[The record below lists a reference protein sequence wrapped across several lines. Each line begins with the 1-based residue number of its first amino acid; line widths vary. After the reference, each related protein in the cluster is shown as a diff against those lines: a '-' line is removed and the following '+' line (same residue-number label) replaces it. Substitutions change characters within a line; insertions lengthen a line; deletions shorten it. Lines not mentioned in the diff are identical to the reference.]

1 MSQAKRPTTRSY
13 TSAVRTEQADATR
26 SRVVRAADARF
37 RTDGYAATSVA
48 AVARDA
54 GVSGQT
60 VYNVFGTKAA
70 LLKAAYDVAVVGD
83 EAPVPLAERPD
94 VRAMYA
100 EPDAAVFLRA
110 YAAFGRHVAE
120 RIGPLALQISAG
132 ASAGDADLAELRDA
146 TNAERLVGAGMV
158 ARRVADLGALAP
170 GLTVEAARDRIW
182 TLNSIEVW
190 HLLTG
195 LRGWSGDAYAAWVG
209 DAMVAATVAPR

>member
-1 MSQAKRPTTRSY
+1 MSQADKPTTRSY
-13 TSAVRTEQADATR
+13 TSSVRAEQADATR

-83 EAPVPLAERPD
+83 DDPVPLAERPD
-94 VRAMYA
+94 VRALYA
-100 EPDAAVFLRA
+100 EPDAAVFLRG

-132 ASAGDADLAELRDA
+132 ASAGDPDLAALRDT
-146 TNAERLVGAGMV
+146 TNAERLIGAGMV
-158 ARRVADLGALAP
+158 AQRVADLGALAP

-209 DAMVAATVAPR
+209 DAMVAAALASR